1 MKKLLSII
9 LVLILTMSL
18 FAGCN
23 TQEDA
28 PIEEEE
34 VVIELT
40 ESEKFDAFLQRL
52 AVEALESSPITATF
66 TLGDL
71 EANGLFE
78 LASELDHIDLEEYG
92 EAIATTREELI
103 ELEAFNYDELSKSQQ
118 LNYDLAKFNID
129 HSLAM
134 SDFLYIDNVIQPSA
148 GVQVNFPLALMQIEF
163 ESREEI
169 DAFVLRVK
177 EVPRLFDEVVI
188 YEQERFELGYGLP
201 GYLYDEVVEQI
212 DAMLV
217 EPEDFMMYLSFVD
230 RIDAFEG
237 LTDEERDAYKSEYL
251 DIVTNELY
259 PAFEVLKDQAL
270 AMNGSTASGSISEW
284 ADGRDYYDALVK
296 YKTSDELDVEGLEA
310 WASDQIT
317 ELTIAFQNMYASN
330 PEIFDMDFENIFPE
344 YESLDEIYD
353 IVDEVYKTEFMDY
366 GVTFATENIIPEYLE
381 EHLAAGFYFPV
392 TVDGE
397 DYGNMFLQADDYDE
411 VTEDTVILYYHENI
425 PGHHLYYSY
434 ISTSDEPLFRK
445 MNEYLTYEEGW
456 ATYVQNLSFSHMGLP
471 EGVDEFFLM
480 NSAYSNAFLVLID
493 IKLHYEGLSVEEVKN
508 EMMMLGFDE
517 EGADSTITR
526 MISKPGEMIHYMF
539 GEYKM
544 SQMKETFIEV
554 KGDEYDVKDFHD
566 FILSHYGLPFYV
578 LEDELEDMR
587 VVVQ

>member
-1 MKKLLSII
+1 MKKLLSYL
-9 LVLILTMSL
+9 LVLVLSMSL

-23 TQEDA
+23 TQV
-28 PIEEEE
+28 EEPEVEE
-34 VVIELT
+34 VIELT
-40 ESEKFDAFLQRL
+40 DSEQFDVFLDRL
-52 AVEALESSPITATF
+52 AIEALEASPITATF

-71 EANGLFE
+71 EANGLFD
-78 LASELDHIDLEEYG
+78 LASELDHIDLAEYA
-92 EAIATTREELI
+92 ESIETTKAELI
-103 ELEAFNYDELSKSQQ
+103 ELEAFNYEELTKAQQ

-163 ESREEI
+163 ETKDEI

-177 EVPRLFDEVVI
+177 EVPRLFDEVVV
-188 YEQERFELGYGLP
+188 YEQERFALGYGLP

-230 RIDAFEG
+230 RVDAFEG
-237 LTDEERDAYKSEYL
+237 LTDEERDAYKTEYL
-251 DIVTNELY
+251 DIVANELY
-259 PAFEVLKDQAL
+259 PAFEVLKTQAL

-284 ADGRDYYDALVK
+284 ADGKEYYNELVK

-310 WASDQIT
+310 WATDQIT
-317 ELTIAFQNMYASN
+317 NITLEFQKILAES
-330 PEIFDMDFENIFPE
+330 PDILEMDFENVFPE
-344 YESLDEIYD
+344 YESLDEIYE
-353 IVDEVYKTEFMDY
+353 IVDKVYKTEFNDY

-397 DYGNMFLQADDYDE
+397 DYGNMFLQASDYEE

-434 ISTSDEPLFRK
+434 ISQSDQPLFRK

-456 ATYVQNLSFSHMGLP
+456 ASYVQNLSFAHMGLP
-471 EGVDEFFLM
+471 EGLDTFFQLNM
-480 NSAYSNAFLVLID
+480 AYSNAFLVLID

-517 EGADSTITR
+517 EGADSTINR
-526 MISKPGEMIHYMF
+526 MVSKPGEMIHYMF

-544 SQMKETFIEV
+544 NELKDRFIEI
-554 KGDEYDVKDFHD
+554 KGDDYEAKDFHD
-566 FILSHYGLPFYV
+566 FILFHYGLPFNIV
-578 LEDELEDMR
+578 EAELEDM
-587 VVVQ
+587 VVAE